1 MFGRGIRLMQIG
13 GINISID
20 YSWLFIFAL
29 VIFLLGAF
37 NLPALAQGFSPGW
50 YWLAAVAVTI
60 LFFASVLAHELAH
73 SIVARRSGLPVNNIT
88 LFFFGGVSQLEDE
101 PHSAWD
107 EFKIAIVGPL
117 MSVLLSVVFFA
128 IMFLVGTLNARLL
141 VASAFFLGYINAL
154 LAVFNLLPG
163 FPLDGGRVFRS
174 IVWGVTGN
182 LIRATQIAS
191 LVGQG
196 FGWLFI
202 LGGIAGIFFI
212 QGFTFSGIWI
222 ALIGWFLLNAARNSY
237 QQLLLRETLNR
248 VPVQDILNPN
258 VEALPPDMS
267 LEQLVREYFLRESA
281 SALPVEEDGRLIG
294 IVSVEDVQR
303 VPRERWAD
311 TPVRAVLQPVTDE
324 QVLHPDDDAW
334 DAINRMQRTE
344 RDRVLVVE
352 PDGHVDGIVTRGA
365 IFRWLQTHTRLQPG

>member
-1 MFGRGIRLMQIG
+1 MFGRGMRIGRIG
-13 GINISID
+13 GIEISID

-29 VIFLLGAF
+29 VVFLLGAF
-37 NLPALAQGFSPGW
+37 NLPALAGGFSPVW

-60 LFFASVLAHELAH
+60 LFFTSVLAHELAH
-73 SIVARRSGLPVNNIT
+73 SIVVRRSGLPVNTIT

-101 PHSAWD
+101 PNSAWD

-117 MSVLLSVVFFA
+117 TSVLLAAVFFGL
-128 IMFLVGTLNARLL
+128 MYLVRPLNARLL
-141 VASAFFLGYINAL
+141 AASVFYLGYINVL
-154 LAVFNLLPG
+154 LAVFNLLSG

-174 IVWGVTGN
+174 IVWRVTGN
-182 LIRATQIAS
+182 LMRATQIAS
-191 LVGQG
+191 IVGQG

-202 LGGIAGIFFI
+202 IGGIAGIFFI
-212 QGFTFSGIWI
+212 RGFTFSGIWI
-222 ALIGWFLLNAARNSY
+222 ALIGWFLMNAARVSY

-248 VPVQDILNPN
+248 VPVRDILNPN
-258 VEALPPDMS
+258 VEALSPDIS
-267 LEQLVREYFLRESA
+267 IEQLVREYFLRESA

-294 IVSVEDVQR
+294 IISVEDVRR